1 MPTDN
6 GASPCPRGT
15 WAFASGSR
23 SGQIHPT
30 PNNGSDVDKD
40 LPKSLRTGAML
51 LAIAALAA
59 CSTPPAK
66 DFSGSWKPVNRF
78 QNAPT
83 EIPLHPAYVF
93 YASPMDETLKTMLT
107 RWARDSGR
115 ELSYR
120 IPFDVTLYQ
129 PVAGIRTSDID
140 DAVAQLNT
148 IYAAQGVLIAANP
161 RRIEV
166 GPVGAGAPNASTSTA
181 VASPVAPAAKK

>member
-1 MPTDN
+1 
-6 GASPCPRGT
+6 
-15 WAFASGSR
+15 
-23 SGQIHPT
+23 
-30 PNNGSDVDKD
+30 VDKD
-40 LPKSLRTGAML
+40 LPKSLRTSAML
-51 LAIAALAA
+51 LAVAALVA

-66 DFSGSWKPVNRF
+66 DFSGPWKPVNHF
-78 QNAPT
+78 QNTPT

-107 RWARDSGR
+107 RWAKDSGR

-148 IYAAQGVLIAANP
+148 IYAAQGVSIAANL

-166 GPVGAGAPNASTSTA
+166 GPVGTGTPNGNASA
-181 VASPVAPAAKK
+181 AAASPAAPAAKK